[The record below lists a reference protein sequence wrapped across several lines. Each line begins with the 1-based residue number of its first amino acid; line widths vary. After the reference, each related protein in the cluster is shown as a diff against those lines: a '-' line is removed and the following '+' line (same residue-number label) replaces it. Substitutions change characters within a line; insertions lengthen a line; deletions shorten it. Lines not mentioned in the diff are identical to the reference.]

1 MMIYGDIG
9 TSPLYLGPL
18 LIVPLSNPVNT
29 VPIYGATSCVCWTL
43 TLECT
48 FINVFVN
55 LSHRKYCT
63 HASDICNFL
72 FQGQGP
78 LWTASFYGHLN
89 VVKTLLEGG
98 ANVNQASKVGYT

>member
-29 VPIYGATSCVCWTL
+29 VPIYGATSCVFWTL

-48 FINVFVN
+48 FHMTV
-55 LSHRKYCT
+55 L
-63 HASDICNFL
+63 
-72 FQGQGP
+72 
-78 LWTASFYGHLN
+78 
-89 VVKTLLEGG
+89 
-98 ANVNQASKVGYT
+98 